1 MSATFKTLF
10 GLQFCQYKCG
20 TYIGFSDD
28 EMSSDGQSHKPLDAK
43 TGKVHEC
50 PNEGW
55 SKQKT
60 CFGCGQPIQ
69 FHNSHVYYNGEKKTK
84 IRFDSPGVK
93 HSCTQQSYD
102 YQSNSEDDSQPNEKQ
117 KQQYQ
122 YQEPQDYEK
131 IWEELKKQREQR
143 QKQRREQRQK
153 QRREQKIRK
162 IYDRKVIEAYAVFEL
177 NHNATLEQIKSTFRE
192 FALKYHPDK
201 NKSPTATAMMVK
213 INCAYE
219 VIVKWWKNHD

>member
-1 MSATFKTLF
+1 MWPRLSIPNFGGLTMSATFETLF

-84 IRFDSPGVK
+84 IRFDSPGVR
-93 HSCTQQSYD
+93 HSCTQQSYNYEHNTQDD
-102 YQSNSEDDSQPNEKQ
+102 YQSHEEQNQQEEYEKQ
-117 KQQYQ
+117 NEQQFRTIDDN
-122 YQEPQDYEK
+122 E
-131 IWEELKKQREQR
+131 
-143 QKQRREQRQK
+143 
-153 QRREQKIRK
+153 
-162 IYDRKVIEAYAVFEL
+162 VIEAYAVFGL
-177 NHNATLEQIKSTFRE
+177 DHNATLEQIKSTFRK

-201 NKSPTATAMMVK
+201 NKSPTATAMMIK
-213 INCAYE
+213 INYAYE
-219 VIVKWWKNHD
+219 VITQWWKKND

>member
-1 MSATFKTLF
+1 MP
-10 GLQFCQYKCG
+10 
-20 TYIGFSDD
+20 
-28 EMSSDGQSHKPLDAK
+28 SDGKSYKPLDAK

-60 CFGCGQPIQ
+60 CFGCGQSII
-69 FHNSHVYYNGEKKTK
+69 FHNSHMYNGKK
-84 IRFDSPGVK
+84 IRFDFPGVR

-131 IWEELKKQREQR
+131 IWEELKKQ
-143 QKQRREQRQK
+143 REQRQK

-201 NKSPTATAMMVK
+201 NKSPSATATMVK

>member
-1 MSATFKTLF
+1 MSATFETLF

-28 EMSSDGQSHKPLDAK
+28 EMSSDGQSYKPLDAK

-84 IRFDSPGVK
+84 IRFDSPGVR
-93 HSCTQQSYD
+93 HSCTQQSYNYEHNTQD
-102 YQSNSEDDSQPNEKQ
+102 DHQSHEKQ
-117 KQQYQ
+117 NQQEEYEKDSKQQLRTI
-122 YQEPQDYEK
+122 DD
-131 IWEELKKQREQR
+131 EQ
-143 QKQRREQRQK
+143 
-153 QRREQKIRK
+153 
-162 IYDRKVIEAYAVFEL
+162 VIEAYAVFEL
-177 NHNATLEQIKSTFRE
+177 DHNATLEQIKSTFRE

-213 INCAYE
+213 INYAYE
-219 VIVKWWKNHD
+219 VITQWWKNND

>member
-1 MSATFKTLF
+1 MSATFETLF
-10 GLQFCQYKCG
+10 GLQFCQHKCG

-28 EMSSDGQSHKPLDAK
+28 EMSSDGKSHKPLDAK

-60 CFGCGQPIQ
+60 CFGCGQPII

-93 HSCTQQSYD
+93 HSCTQQSYNYEHSTQDD
-102 YQSNSEDDSQPNEKQ
+102 YQSHEEQNQQEEYERQNEQQFRIIDDDQ
-117 KQQYQ
+117 
-122 YQEPQDYEK
+122 
-131 IWEELKKQREQR
+131 
-143 QKQRREQRQK
+143 
-153 QRREQKIRK
+153 
-162 IYDRKVIEAYAVFEL
+162 VIEAYVVFGL
-177 NHNATLEQIKSTFRE
+177 NHDATLEQIKSKFRE

-201 NKSPTATAMMVK
+201 NKSPTATAMMIK
-213 INCAYE
+213 INYAYE
-219 VIVKWWKNHD
+219 IITQWWKNND

>member
-1 MSATFKTLF
+1 MWPRLSIPNFGGLTMSATFETLF

-84 IRFDSPGVK
+84 IRFDSPGVR
-93 HSCTQQSYD
+93 HSCTQQSYNYEHNTQD
-102 YQSNSEDDSQPNEKQ
+102 DHQSHEQQNQQEEYEKDS
-117 KQQYQ
+117 KQQLRTI
-122 YQEPQDYEK
+122 DD
-131 IWEELKKQREQR
+131 EQ
-143 QKQRREQRQK
+143 
-153 QRREQKIRK
+153 
-162 IYDRKVIEAYAVFEL
+162 VIEAYAVFGL
-177 NHNATLEQIKSTFRE
+177 DHNATLEQIKSTFRE

-213 INCAYE
+213 INYAYE
-219 VIVKWWKNHD
+219 VITQWWKNND